1 MKLLFHTVKYLKPV
15 QVFGRIWFRLYRPPV
30 NQALRL
36 TRRTV
41 TGPWLTPCKKVAS
54 FLGTSEFRFL
64 NHTRSCV
71 FPGDWNNPEWDKLW
85 LYNLHYF
92 DDLQAAGADRKQ
104 AQHAGL
110 IDAWI
115 KGNPPGQGNGWEP
128 YPTSLRIVNW
138 IKWILAG
145 NMPSSNILESLAIQ
159 AGCLRKRLEIHLL
172 GNHLFANA
180 KALVFAGLFFRGRE
194 ADEWLKKGLKILGRE
209 VSEQILPDGG
219 HFERSPMYHAIILED
234 LLDLVNVMRAFG
246 HQVPHG
252 WEEKVGEMIS
262 WLCGMC
268 HPDGDIALFNDA
280 AFGIAAVPEALVAY
294 AGRLGLGR
302 GTGWV
307 IGTGFGIQTETG
319 MEGAALER
327 PNSSLF
333 KQFTDTG
340 YIRWEKGPAIAFLDV
355 GPVGPDYLP
364 GHAHA
369 DTLSFELSLFGQ
381 RVVVDTGTSCYGT
394 GHERHRQR
402 GTAAHNTVTINNENS
417 SEVWGGFRVARR
429 ARPLNLDIAGAEKGA
444 LKEGLP
450 RTVACSH
457 TGYCRLPG
465 RPVHRRCWTLT
476 ETFFEITDE
485 IQGPFENAVARF
497 HFHPDV
503 EILGTSST
511 NTLQL
516 CLCNGQ
522 KISITLKNSK
532 FNITESTWHPEFGV
546 TRPNKCLEAPF
557 HQNTLTTTINWG
569 SDPVNL
575 LIL

>member
-15 QVFGRIWFRLYRPPV
+15 QVFGRIWFRLYRPRID
-30 NQALRL
+30 QALSLPRKP
-36 TRRTV
+36 V
-41 TGPWLTPCKKVAS
+41 TGPWVSPCQKVES
-54 FLGTSEFRFL
+54 FFGGAEFRFL
-64 NHTRSCV
+64 NHTRTCL

-92 DDLQAAGADRKQ
+92 DDLQAAGADGKQ
-104 AQHAGL
+104 DWHRRL
-110 IDAWI
+110 INAWI
-115 KGNPPGQGNGWEP
+115 TGNPPGQGNGWEP

-145 NMPSSNILESLAIQ
+145 NTPSSSMLESLAVQ
-159 AGCLRKRLEIHLL
+159 AGYLRKRLEIHLL

-180 KALVFAGLFFRGRE
+180 KALVFAGLFFRGPE
-194 ADEWLKKGLKILGRE
+194 AHEWLKKGLKILCRE
-209 VSEQILPDGG
+209 VPEQILPDGG

-234 LLDLVNVMRAFG
+234 LLDIINVMRAFG
-246 HQVPHG
+246 HKVPHDR
-252 WEEKVGEMIS
+252 EEKVGDMIS

-280 AFGIAAVPEALVAY
+280 AFGIASVPKALVDY

-302 GTGWV
+302 GTGV
-307 IGTGFGIQTETG
+307 AIGTEFETELETGTGFEH
-319 MEGAALER
+319 
-327 PNSSLF
+327 PNVSLF
-333 KQFTDTG
+333 KSFTDTG

-381 RVVVDTGTSCYGT
+381 RLVVDTGTSCYGT

-402 GTAAHNTVTINNENS
+402 GTAAHNTVIINGENS

-429 ARPLNLDIAGAEKGA
+429 ARPLNLEITGTEKGA
-444 LKEGLP
+444 LKDGLP

-457 TGYCRLPG
+457 TGYCRLSG
-465 RPVHRRCWTLT
+465 RPLHRRYWTLT
-476 ETFFEITDE
+476 ETSLKITDK
-485 IQGPFENAVARF
+485 IQGQFEHAEARF
-497 HFHPDV
+497 HLHPDV
-503 EILGTSST
+503 EIIDSSST

-516 CLCNGQ
+516 CLSNGQ
-522 KISITLKNSK
+522 KISISLKNSK
-532 FNITESTWHPEFGV
+532 FNIIESTWHPEFGV

-557 HQNTLTTTINWG
+557 HQNTLTTTITW
-569 SDPVNL
+569 
-575 LIL
+575 